1 MRIWRC
7 LKLIENTPLKSV
19 ESEIEII
26 FDSNSQAQVVFDAVN
41 PEISSSPSKRS
52 SMEMIVNGKSIFIKI
67 QSNDSASF
75 RASLNSSIKWIM
87 LSMEVF
93 ELNQENHK

>member
-1 MRIWRC
+1 MIN
-7 LKLIENTPLKSV
+7 IAPLKSV

-52 SMEMIVNGKSIFIKI
+52 SMEMVLNGKSIFIKI
-67 QSNDSASF
+67 QSIDSASF
-75 RASLNSSIKWIM
+75 RASLNSSIKWII
-87 LSMEVF
+87 LSMEIF
-93 ELNQENHK
+93 DLNQENPK